1 MNDLLRLDV
10 AENATAE
17 VGGASFESIVVF
29 FFFFCF
35 LSFLVWLGVF
45 CGGFLFSK
53 VSSGS
58 DRYFSVFPVAV
69 ILCHFLFLVPL
80 KSCTVADRRQAKQSN
95 VFVLLVV
102 YTIGFGTV

>member
-17 VGGASFESIVVF
+17 VGGASFESIVVV
-29 FFFFCF
+29 FFFCF

-45 CGGFLFSK
+45 CGGFPFSK

-58 DRYFSVFPVAV
+58 DRYFFGFPSSGYFMSFF
-69 ILCHFLFLVPL
+69 IFGSFEELY
-80 KSCTVADRRQAKQSN
+80 SC
-95 VFVLLVV
+95 
-102 YTIGFGTV
+102 G